1 MYAIRSYYES
11 DEETLTEVTK
21 QIAGLDQRIAAL
33 SLELMLD
40 GEDDAKNAIVS
51 INAGAGG
58 TEAQDW
64 AEMLFRMY
72 TRWVERRGYQI
83 ELIDF
88 QHGDEAG
95 IKRNNFV

>member
-1 MYAIRSYYES
+1 MIDRFENLYNDLEES
-11 DEETLTEVTK
+11 DVLLELAIEESDQDTTEEVAQKVQGLEK
-21 QIAGLDQRIAAL
+21 QIKRL

-40 GEDDAKNAIVS
+40 GEEDENNSIVS

-72 TRWVERRGYQI
+72 VRWI
-83 ELIDF
+83 
-88 QHGDEAG
+88 EAG
-95 IKRNNFV
+95 